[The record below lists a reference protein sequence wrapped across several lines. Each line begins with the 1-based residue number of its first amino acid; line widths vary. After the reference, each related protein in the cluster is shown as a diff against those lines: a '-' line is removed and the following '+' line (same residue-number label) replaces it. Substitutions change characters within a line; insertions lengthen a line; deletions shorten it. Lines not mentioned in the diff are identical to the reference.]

1 LSNEEKTNDYE
12 NFEKGMIYMKNGLPS
27 MKNPDALRI
36 FFPECF
42 GGKYKP
48 LKKHNSRRIIS

>member
-1 LSNEEKTNDYE
+1 
-12 NFEKGMIYMKNGLPS
+12 
-27 MKNPDALRI
+27 MKNPDALQI

-48 LKKHNSRRIIS
+48 LKKQTDYFVKMAQRPSELF